1 MSVTGEAINTNL
13 LKRVFSY
20 INPYRKVFYTALS
33 LTILLALIA
42 PVRPYLI
49 QYTIDHSIANG
60 NVSGIINMTIIMTL
74 LLILQGILQYYH
86 SYSTNWLGQNAIND
100 LRQETFNHLM
110 DMRLRYFDRTPIGTL
125 VTRTVSDIEVI
136 ADIFSEGLI
145 VIVGDILQIIT
156 IIAVMLYVDWRLTL
170 ISLSVMPLLIL
181 ATYIFKE
188 KTKKAFQEVRTEVS
202 RINTFL
208 QEHITGMKIIQ
219 VFAREKQE
227 MENFK
232 KINRLHR
239 DAHIRSVLYY
249 SIFFPV
255 VEIIAA
261 ASIGLMVYYG
271 AIGVISDRFS
281 VGVLVSFILY
291 INMLYRP
298 LRELADKFNTLQ
310 MGMVS
315 SERIFK
321 VLDTKDQTENLGII
335 KDKEIKGK
343 IEFRNV
349 WFAYVDEDW
358 VLKGIS
364 FIIQPGQTL
373 ALVGATGSGKTS
385 IINLLN
391 RFYDKNKGE
400 ILIDDIPVED
410 YELNFLRSSIATIMQ
425 DVFLFSDSVAENM
438 RLRNQMINEQQL
450 ENSASEVGAMSFIE
464 KLPGRLSFEVM
475 ERGNSISAGQAQ
487 LLSFTRALVYNPKI
501 LVLDE
506 ATSSVDTETELMIQQ
521 ATETLMK
528 GRTAVIVAH
537 RLSTIQFSDKIVV
550 MQKGE
555 IMEEGNHQELLKKGG
570 IYKKLYEIQFNKE
583 D

>member
-13 LKRVFSY
+13 LKRVFAY
-20 INPYRKVFYTALS
+20 INPYKKVFYSALI
-33 LTILLALIA
+33 LTILLAIIA

-49 QYTIDHSIANG
+49 QYTIDHSITDG
-60 NVSGIINMTIIMTL
+60 NVSGLINMILIMTV
-74 LLILQGILQYYH
+74 LLIFQGILQFYH
-86 SYSTNWLGQNAIND
+86 TYTTNWLGQSAIND
-100 LRQETFNHLM
+100 LRQQVFNHLM
-110 DMRLRYFDRTPIGTL
+110 DMRVRFFDRTPIGTL

-145 VIVGDILQIIT
+145 VIVGDILQIVT
-156 IIAVMLYVDWRLTL
+156 IIGVMLYVDWRLTL
-170 ISLSVMPLLIL
+170 ISLSVMPLLMI
-181 ATYIFKE
+181 ATYVFKE

-208 QEHITGMKIIQ
+208 QEHITGMKIVQ

-249 SIFFPV
+249 SVFFPV

-321 VLDTKDQTENLGII
+321 VLDTDDSTPNTGTI
-335 KDKEIKGK
+335 KEVEIKGK

-349 WFAYVDEDW
+349 WFAYTDEDW

-364 FIIQPGQTL
+364 FTIMPGQTL
-373 ALVGATGSGKTS
+373 ALVGATGSGKTT

-391 RFYDKNKGE
+391 RFYDKTKGE
-400 ILIDDIPVED
+400 ILIDDILVEE
-410 YELNFLRSSIATIMQ
+410 YELGYLRSAIATIMQ

-438 RLRNQMINEQQL
+438 RLRNQLINDQEL
-450 ENSASEVGAMSFIE
+450 ENSATEVGALSFID
-464 KLPGRLSFEVM
+464 KLPGRLNFEVM
-475 ERGNSISAGQAQ
+475 ERGSSISAGQAQ

-501 LVLDE
+501 LILDE
-506 ATSSVDTETELMIQQ
+506 ATSSVDSEAEMMIQQ
-521 ATETLMK
+521 ATDTLMK

-537 RLSTIQFSDKIVV
+537 RLSTIQHADKIIV

-555 IMEEGNHQELLKKGG
+555 IMEEGNHQALLKKEG
-570 IYKKLYEIQFNKE
+570 IYKSLYEIQFSK
-583 D
+583 

>member
-13 LKRVFSY
+13 LKRVFAY
-20 INPYRKVFYTALS
+20 INPYRKVFYSALI
-33 LTILLALIA
+33 LTILLAIIA

-49 QYTIDHSIANG
+49 QYTIDHSITDG
-60 NVSGIINMTIIMTL
+60 NVSGLINMILIMTV
-74 LLILQGILQYYH
+74 LLIFQGILQFYH
-86 SYSTNWLGQNAIND
+86 TYTTNWLGQSAIND
-100 LRQETFNHLM
+100 LRQQVFNHLM
-110 DMRLRYFDRTPIGTL
+110 DMRIRFFDRTPIGTL

-145 VIVGDILQIIT
+145 VIVGDILQIVT
-156 IIAVMLYVDWRLTL
+156 IIGVMLYVDWRLTL
-170 ISLSVMPLLIL
+170 ISLSVMPLLMI
-181 ATYIFKE
+181 ATYVFKE

-208 QEHITGMKIIQ
+208 QEHITGMKIVQ
-219 VFAREKQE
+219 VFARERQE

-249 SIFFPV
+249 SVFFPV

-321 VLDTKDQTENLGII
+321 VLDTDDSSPNTGTI
-335 KDKEIKGK
+335 KEVEIKGK

-349 WFAYVDEDW
+349 WFAYTDEDW

-364 FIIQPGQTL
+364 FTIMPGQTL
-373 ALVGATGSGKTS
+373 ALVGATGSGKTT

-391 RFYDKNKGE
+391 RFYDKTKGE
-400 ILIDDIPVED
+400 ILIDDIPVEE
-410 YELNFLRSSIATIMQ
+410 YELGYLRSAIATIMQ

-438 RLRNQMINEQQL
+438 RLRNQLINDQEL
-450 ENSASEVGAMSFIE
+450 ENSATEVGALSFIN
-464 KLPGRLSFEVM
+464 KLPGRLNFEVM
-475 ERGNSISAGQAQ
+475 ERGSSISAGQAQ

-501 LVLDE
+501 LILDE
-506 ATSSVDTETELMIQQ
+506 ATSSVDSETEMMIQQ
-521 ATETLMK
+521 ATDTLMK

-537 RLSTIQFSDKIVV
+537 RLSTIQHADKIIV

-555 IMEEGNHQELLKKGG
+555 IMEEGNHQALLKKEG
-570 IYKKLYEIQFNKE
+570 IYKSLYEIQFSK
-583 D
+583 

>member
-13 LKRVFSY
+13 LKRVFAY
-20 INPYRKVFYTALS
+20 INPYKKVFYSALI
-33 LTILLALIA
+33 LTILLAIIA

-49 QYTIDHSIANG
+49 QYTIDHSITDG
-60 NVSGIINMTIIMTL
+60 NVSGLINMILIMTV
-74 LLILQGILQYYH
+74 LLIFQGILQFYH
-86 SYSTNWLGQNAIND
+86 TYTTNWLGQSAIND
-100 LRQETFNHLM
+100 LRQQVFNHLM
-110 DMRLRYFDRTPIGTL
+110 DMRVRFFDRTPIGTL

-145 VIVGDILQIIT
+145 VIVGDILQIVT
-156 IIAVMLYVDWRLTL
+156 IIGVMLYVDWRLTL
-170 ISLSVMPLLIL
+170 ISLSVMPLLMI
-181 ATYIFKE
+181 ATYVFKE

-208 QEHITGMKIIQ
+208 QEHITGMKIVQI
-219 VFAREKQE
+219 FAREKQE

-249 SIFFPV
+249 SVFFPV

-321 VLDTKDQTENLGII
+321 VLDTDDSTPNTGTI
-335 KDKEIKGK
+335 KEVEIKGK

-349 WFAYVDEDW
+349 WFAYTDEDW

-364 FIIQPGQTL
+364 FTIMPGQTL
-373 ALVGATGSGKTS
+373 ALVGATGSGKTT

-391 RFYDKNKGE
+391 RFYDKTKGE
-400 ILIDDIPVED
+400 ILIDDIPVEE
-410 YELNFLRSSIATIMQ
+410 YELGYLRSAIATIMQ

-438 RLRNQMINEQQL
+438 RLRNQLINDQEL
-450 ENSASEVGAMSFIE
+450 ENSATEVGALSFID
-464 KLPGRLSFEVM
+464 KLPGRLNFEVM
-475 ERGNSISAGQAQ
+475 ERGSSISAGQAQ

-501 LVLDE
+501 LILDE
-506 ATSSVDTETELMIQQ
+506 ATSSVDSEAEMMIQQ
-521 ATETLMK
+521 ATDTLMK

-537 RLSTIQFSDKIVV
+537 RLSTIQHADKIIV

-570 IYKKLYEIQFNKE
+570 IYKGLYEIQFSK
-583 D
+583 

>member
-13 LKRVFSY
+13 LKRVFAY
-20 INPYRKVFYTALS
+20 INPYKKVFYSALI
-33 LTILLALIA
+33 LTILLAIIA

-49 QYTIDHSIANG
+49 QYTIDHSITDG
-60 NVSGIINMTIIMTL
+60 NVSGLINMILIMTV
-74 LLILQGILQYYH
+74 LLIFQGILQFYH
-86 SYSTNWLGQNAIND
+86 TYTTNWLGQSAIND
-100 LRQETFNHLM
+100 LRQQVFNHLM
-110 DMRLRYFDRTPIGTL
+110 DMRVRFFDRTPIGTL

-145 VIVGDILQIIT
+145 VIVGDILQIVT
-156 IIAVMLYVDWRLTL
+156 IIGVMLYVDWRLTL
-170 ISLSVMPLLIL
+170 ISLSVMPLLMI
-181 ATYIFKE
+181 ATYVFKE

-208 QEHITGMKIIQ
+208 QEHITGMKIVQI
-219 VFAREKQE
+219 FAREKQE

-249 SIFFPV
+249 SVFFPV

-321 VLDTKDQTENLGII
+321 VLDTDDSTPNTGTI
-335 KDKEIKGK
+335 KEVEIKGK

-349 WFAYVDEDW
+349 WFAYTDEDW

-364 FIIQPGQTL
+364 FTIMPGQTL
-373 ALVGATGSGKTS
+373 ALVGATGSGKTT

-391 RFYDKNKGE
+391 RFYDKTKGE
-400 ILIDDIPVED
+400 ILIDDIPVEE
-410 YELNFLRSSIATIMQ
+410 YELGYLRSAIATIMQ

-438 RLRNQMINEQQL
+438 RLRNQLINDQEL
-450 ENSASEVGAMSFIE
+450 ENSATEVGALSFID
-464 KLPGRLSFEVM
+464 KLPGRLNFEVM
-475 ERGNSISAGQAQ
+475 ERGSSISAGQAQ

-501 LVLDE
+501 LILDE
-506 ATSSVDTETELMIQQ
+506 ATSSVDSETEMMIQQ
-521 ATETLMK
+521 ATDTLMK

-537 RLSTIQFSDKIVV
+537 RLSTIQHADKIIV

-570 IYKKLYEIQFNKE
+570 IYKGLYEIQFSK
-583 D
+583 

>member
-13 LKRVFSY
+13 LKRVFAY
-20 INPYRKVFYTALS
+20 INPYKKVFYSALI
-33 LTILLALIA
+33 LTILLAIIA

-49 QYTIDHSIANG
+49 QYTIDHSITDG
-60 NVSGIINMTIIMTL
+60 NVSGLINMILIMTV
-74 LLILQGILQYYH
+74 LLIFQGILQFYH
-86 SYSTNWLGQNAIND
+86 TYTTNWLGQSAIND
-100 LRQETFNHLM
+100 LRQQVFNHLM
-110 DMRLRYFDRTPIGTL
+110 DMRVRFFDRTPIGTL

-145 VIVGDILQIIT
+145 VIVGDILQIVT
-156 IIAVMLYVDWRLTL
+156 IIGVMLYVDWRLTL
-170 ISLSVMPLLIL
+170 ISLSVMPLLMI
-181 ATYIFKE
+181 ATYVFKE

-208 QEHITGMKIIQ
+208 QEHITGMKIVQ

-249 SIFFPV
+249 SVFFPV

-321 VLDTKDQTENLGII
+321 VLDTDDSTPNTGTI
-335 KDKEIKGK
+335 KEVEIKGK

-349 WFAYVDEDW
+349 WFAYTDEDW

-364 FIIQPGQTL
+364 FTIMPGQTL
-373 ALVGATGSGKTS
+373 ALVGATGSGKTT

-391 RFYDKNKGE
+391 RFYDKTKGE
-400 ILIDDIPVED
+400 ILIDDILVEE
-410 YELNFLRSSIATIMQ
+410 YELGYLRSAIATIMQ
-425 DVFLFSDSVAENM
+425 DVFLFSDSVAENI
-438 RLRNQMINEQQL
+438 RLRNQLINDQEL
-450 ENSASEVGAMSFIE
+450 ENSATEVGALSFID
-464 KLPGRLSFEVM
+464 KLPGRLNFEVM
-475 ERGNSISAGQAQ
+475 ERGSSISAGQAQ

-501 LVLDE
+501 LILDE
-506 ATSSVDTETELMIQQ
+506 ATSSVDSEAEMMIQQ
-521 ATETLMK
+521 ATDTLMK

-537 RLSTIQFSDKIVV
+537 RLSTIQHADKIIV

-555 IMEEGNHQELLKKGG
+555 IMEEGNHQALLKKEG
-570 IYKKLYEIQFNKE
+570 IYKSLYEIQFSK
-583 D
+583 

>member
-1 MSVTGEAINTNL
+1 MSVTGEAINKNL
-13 LKRVFSY
+13 LKRVFAY
-20 INPYRKVFYTALS
+20 INPYKKVFYSALI
-33 LTILLALIA
+33 LTILLAIIA

-49 QYTIDHSIANG
+49 QYTIDHSITDG
-60 NVSGIINMTIIMTL
+60 NVSGLINMILIMTV
-74 LLILQGILQYYH
+74 LLIFQGILQFYH
-86 SYSTNWLGQNAIND
+86 TYTTNWLGQSAIND
-100 LRQETFNHLM
+100 LRQQVFNHLM
-110 DMRLRYFDRTPIGTL
+110 DMRIRFFDRTPIGTL

-145 VIVGDILQIIT
+145 VIVGDILQIVT
-156 IIAVMLYVDWRLTL
+156 IIGVMLYVDWRLTL
-170 ISLSVMPLLIL
+170 ISLSVMPLLMI
-181 ATYIFKE
+181 ATYVFKE
-188 KTKKAFQEVRTEVS
+188 KTKKAFQDVRTEVS

-208 QEHITGMKIIQ
+208 QEHITGMKIVQI
-219 VFAREKQE
+219 FAREKQE

-249 SIFFPV
+249 SVFFPV

-321 VLDTKDQTENLGII
+321 VLDTDDSTPNTGTI
-335 KDKEIKGK
+335 KEVEIKGK

-349 WFAYVDEDW
+349 WFAYTDEDW

-364 FIIQPGQTL
+364 FTIMPGQTL
-373 ALVGATGSGKTS
+373 ALVGATGSGKTT

-391 RFYDKNKGE
+391 RFYDKTKGE
-400 ILIDDIPVED
+400 ILIDDIPVEE
-410 YELNFLRSSIATIMQ
+410 YELGYLRSAIATIMQ

-438 RLRNQMINEQQL
+438 RLRNQLINDQEL
-450 ENSASEVGAMSFIE
+450 ENSATEVGALSFID
-464 KLPGRLSFEVM
+464 KLPGRLNFEVM
-475 ERGNSISAGQAQ
+475 ERGSSISAGQAQ

-501 LVLDE
+501 LILDE
-506 ATSSVDTETELMIQQ
+506 ATSSVDSETEMMIQQ
-521 ATETLMK
+521 ATDTLMK

-537 RLSTIQFSDKIVV
+537 RLSTIQHADKIIV

-555 IMEEGNHQELLKKGG
+555 IMEEGNHQALLKKEG
-570 IYKKLYEIQFNKE
+570 IYKSLYEIQFSK
-583 D
+583 

>member
-1 MSVTGEAINTNL
+1 
-13 LKRVFSY
+13 
-20 INPYRKVFYTALS
+20 
-33 LTILLALIA
+33 
-42 PVRPYLI
+42 
-49 QYTIDHSIANG
+49 
-60 NVSGIINMTIIMTL
+60 
-74 LLILQGILQYYH
+74 
-86 SYSTNWLGQNAIND
+86 
-100 LRQETFNHLM
+100 
-110 DMRLRYFDRTPIGTL
+110 
-125 VTRTVSDIEVI
+125 
-136 ADIFSEGLI
+136 
-145 VIVGDILQIIT
+145 
-156 IIAVMLYVDWRLTL
+156 
-170 ISLSVMPLLIL
+170 MPLLIL

-555 IMEEGNHQELLKKGG
+555 IMEEGNHQEHLKKGG